1 MEDDRARFVE
11 LFQRHYGA
19 VMRYA
24 ARRVGQDRASDVVN
38 EAFLVAWRRLA
49 DVPVT
54 DPLPWLYATTRHVIG
69 NEIRGRSRQARLAA
83 RIGESAE
90 MVMADHAD
98 VVVDQVRVR
107 RALAELP
114 ERDQEALRL
123 AAWEGLDADAAA
135 MVMGCSRA
143 AYKVRLY
150 RARRRLAAA
159 LAPVKGR
166 KTADAPFTS
175 FANEGGSR

>member
-49 DVPVT
+49 DVPAP

-69 NEIRGRSRQARLAA
+69 NEIRGRSRQARLVA
-83 RIGESAE
+83 RIGDGDEL
-90 MVMADHAD
+90 VVADHAD
-98 VVVDQVRVR
+98 MVVDQVRVR
-107 RALAELP
+107 RALAELS
-114 ERDQEALRL
+114 EQDQEALRL
-123 AAWEGLDADAAA
+123 AAWEGLDAGAAA
-135 MVMGCSRA
+135 TVMGCSRA

-159 LAPVKGR
+159 LTPVNSR
-166 KTADAPFTS
+166 NAADAALTPL
-175 FANEGGSR
+175 ANEG

>member
-1 MEDDRARFVE
+1 MQDDRARFVE

-24 ARRVGQDRASDVVN
+24 ARRVGPERAPDVVS

-54 DPLPWLYATTRHVIG
+54 DPLPWLYATTRHLIG
-69 NEIRGRSRQARLAA
+69 NEIRGRDRQARLAA
-83 RIGESAE
+83 RIGEVVE
-90 MVMADHAD
+90 MVEADHAD

-123 AAWEGLDADAAA
+123 AAWEGLDAGAAA
-135 MVMGCSRA
+135 AVMGCSRT

-159 LAPVKGR
+159 LDPVPAR
-166 KTADAPFTS
+166 EPADAALPPL
-175 FANEGGSR
+175 AHEGGS

>member
-1 MEDDRARFVE
+1 VGVEDDRARFVE

-24 ARRVGQDRASDVVN
+24 ARRVGRDRAPDIVNDV
-38 EAFLVAWRRLA
+38 FLVTWRRLA

-54 DPLPWLYATTRHVIG
+54 DSLPWLYATTRHVIG

-83 RIGESAE
+83 RMGEVVE
-90 MVMADHAD
+90 MVEADHAD
-98 VVVDQVRVR
+98 VVVDRLRVR
-107 RALAELP
+107 RALAELS
-114 ERDQEALRL
+114 EGDQEALRL

-135 MVMGCSRA
+135 EVLGCSRV

-159 LAPVKGR
+159 LVQNNTPAEPALGPL
-166 KTADAPFTS
+166 AH
-175 FANEGGSR
+175 EGGS

>member
-24 ARRVGQDRASDVVN
+24 ARRVGPDRAPDVVS

-54 DPLPWLYATTRHVIG
+54 DPLPWLYATTRHLLG
-69 NEIRGRSRQARLAA
+69 NEIRGRRRQARLAA
-83 RIGESAE
+83 RMGEVVE
-90 MVMADHAD
+90 MVAADHAD

-107 RALAELP
+107 HALAELS
-114 ERDQEALRL
+114 EGDQEALRL
-123 AAWEGLDADAAA
+123 AAWEGLDASAAA
-135 MVMGCSRA
+135 TVMGCSRA

-159 LAPVKGR
+159 LGPVQDR
-166 KTADAPFTS
+166 AAADAVLRPL
-175 FANEGGSR
+175 AHEGGS

>member
-19 VMRYA
+19 AMRYA
-24 ARRVGQDRASDVVN
+24 ARRVGRDRAPDLVN

-54 DPLPWLYATTRHVIG
+54 DPLPWLYATTRHLIG
-69 NEIRGRSRQARLAA
+69 NEIRGRSRQARLAS
-83 RIGESAE
+83 RMGEVVE
-90 MVMADHAD
+90 WVEPDHAD

-114 ERDQEALRL
+114 EGDQEALRL
-123 AAWEGLDADAAA
+123 AAWEGLDAGAAA
-135 MVMGCSRA
+135 TVMGCSRA

-150 RARRRLAAA
+150 RARKRLAAA
-159 LAPVKGR
+159 LDPAQNR
-166 KTADAPFTS
+166 KPADAAFPPL
-175 FANEGGSR
+175 AHEGGS